1 VAVNGKRVSSAKLA
15 PGDEIVAGTSR
26 LRFNVD

>member
-1 VAVNGKRVSSAKLA
+1 VAVNGKRVSSTRLA
-15 PGDEIVAGTSR
+15 PGDEITLGTAR